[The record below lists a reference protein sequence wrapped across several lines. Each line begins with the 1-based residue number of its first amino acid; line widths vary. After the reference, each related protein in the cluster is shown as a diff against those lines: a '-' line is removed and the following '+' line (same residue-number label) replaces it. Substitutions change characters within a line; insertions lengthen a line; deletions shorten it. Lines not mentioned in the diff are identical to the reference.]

1 MPWLGLCQMRHRGT
15 RLPAAV
21 AAAAVLLAI
30 PVMAAAQTAWPQRPV
45 RLIVPFTPGSAG
57 DVAGRLASDGLSK
70 KWGQPVVVENRAGA
84 DTSIGVT
91 AFVRQ
96 RDDHTL
102 LFTSAATLTL
112 NPLVQDKLAYDPA
125 DLAPISSVSAT
136 ILVIAV
142 NNDVPARTIDA
153 LKQHALAHP
162 GKLLWGSG
170 PSMPRYVFAAFLKS
184 NGLDMAYLTY
194 RDGATAQADLGE
206 GRLHIFVTSVQ
217 STSAP
222 VQAGKARLIATLSAT
237 RPAMLPDVPTAT
249 EQGFP
254 GMTMDGLSGV
264 FGLRDMANDMRER
277 ISTDIQAVLQ
287 DATVRARIE
296 ASGQSVLGSTPAA
309 FAAEIER
316 QRGRVVAF
324 ARLLDLKTEK

>member
-1 MPWLGLCQMRHRGT
+1 MKKVFATLGLAVLAVAAV
-15 RLPAAV
+15 LPAA
-21 AAAAVLLAI
+21 
-30 PVMAAAQTAWPQRPV
+30 AQDYPNKPI
-45 RLIVPFTPGSAG
+45 RLIVPYPPGAGTDISARFF
-57 DVAGRLASDGLSK
+57 AESLQSK
-70 KWGQPVVVENRAGA
+70 IGQPVVVENRAGA